1 MGLFEKLSE
10 DEKEMMEQ
18 YIDSYASFNGSNRS
32 ASLEWIMRVWNEQ
45 KETLFH
51 MFGDQFILSK
61 DIIYTKDIDQ
71 ISEDL
76 DHAIFDGDIPFE
88 DKEFSNEYYNFIDNN
103 FHPWDSDKDWDICQN
118 LRRLINTE
126 DLSTNIYSG
135 ASFELHP
142 AGWDKPLKINS
153 GCKCTRALGKIAAAY
168 NLPGFERFRIL
179 HSQCLNQKKLTGHL
193 CLSIHPLDF
202 MTMSDNDC
210 GWTSCMSW
218 QEDGCYR
225 QGTVEMMNSPMVVV
239 AYLTAETDMRMPGNY
254 HWNSKKWRQLF
265 VVDPHMIGNV
275 KGYPYRN
282 DYLTKD
288 ILAWLK
294 ELAEN
299 AGMAHYDKNVVEYD
313 SFTAFDYKDRSVKIY
328 PRTGMMYNDFA
339 SNQFAYLNENLGEDG
354 ETFYLDYSG
363 DSECMLCG
371 DTQCDFEG
379 EGCLVGTCCEARYY
393 CDCCESYY
401 DSEDGFQEVDGSWI
415 CPDCFAEQC
424 AEDPFT
430 GVYHFSDNLRELYV
444 SFDGGKTIRAIP
456 DVAVFD
462 DEIYSTPDQQTF
474 FYPYFSQV
482 YEARVLW
489 RRYLFVKAEEVNWDN
504 ILKHI
509 TTSFE
514 SFDELKA
521 EIDGYS
527 HHVALPKDTEINPIF
542 QNQCHCQPQ
551 KVAQA

>member
-1 MGLFEKLSE
+1 MGLFEKLPE

-18 YIDSYASFNGSNRS
+18 YIDSYASFNGSS
-32 ASLEWIMRVWNEQ
+32 CTASLEYIMRVWNEQ

-61 DIIYTKDIDQ
+61 DIVYTKDVDQ
-71 ISEDL
+71 IIEDL
-76 DHAIFDGDIPFE
+76 DEAIFGYDVANE
-88 DKEFSNEYYNFIDNN
+88 DKQFINEYSDFLDNN
-103 FHPWDSDKDWDICQN
+103 FHFYDSDKDYN
-118 LRRLINTE
+118 LYVHLRRLISPEN
-126 DLSTNIYSG
+126 LATNIYSG
-135 ASFELHP
+135 ESFELHP

-153 GCKCTRALGKIAAAY
+153 GCKCTRALGKIAVAY

-210 GWTSCMSW
+210 GWSSCMSW
-218 QEDGCYR
+218 QEEGCYR

-239 AYLTAETDMRMPGNY
+239 AYLTAETDMRMPY
-254 HWNSKKWRQLF
+254 SHHWNSKKWRQLF
-265 VVDPHMIGNV
+265 VVDPHMIGNI

-299 AGMAHYDKNVVEYD
+299 AGMAHYDKDVIEYD
-313 SFTAFDYKDRSVKIY
+313 SFTSFSYKDCSVKIY
-328 PRTGMMYNDFA
+328 PRTSMMYNDF
-339 SNQFAYLNENLGEDG
+339 SNSQFAYLNEAFGEDG

-371 DTQCDFEG
+371 EINGDFES
-379 EGCLVGTCCEARYY
+379 EGCLTGTCCEARYY

-401 DSEDGFQEVDGSWI
+401 DSEEGFQEVDGSWV

-424 AEDPFT
+424 IEDPFT
-430 GVYHFSDNLRELYV
+430 GEYHFSDNMRTLYV
-444 SFDGGKTIRAIP
+444 SFDDGKSIREIP
-456 DVAVFD
+456 DVSVFED
-462 DEIYSTPDQQTF
+462 DIYSPNRQTLF
-474 FYPYFSQV
+474 SQYFSQI
-482 YEARVLW
+482 YETRVQW
-489 RRYLFVKAEEVNWDN
+489 RHCLFVKAEEVNWDN
-504 ILKHI
+504 ILRNI
-509 TTSFE
+509 ATSFE
-514 SFDELKA
+514 SFNELKTEIDEYSRQIVLQEEA
-521 EIDGYS
+521 EINSLFRDQPS
-527 HHVALPKDTEINPIF
+527 
-542 QNQCHCQPQ
+542 CQPQ
-551 KVAQA
+551 IVAQT